1 MQRFHF
7 QTERGDLIPSV
18 SESEMRMVDQI
29 AVEEYRLGILQMM
42 ENAGRNLALLACQM
56 IDDQPG
62 LIAVLAGSGGNG
74 GGGLCSAR
82 HLHNHGMEVEIILSR
97 EEASFQGAAETQL
110 HILKAAG
117 VKITPMPSPDEIL
130 HKADLIID
138 ALIGYSLNGP
148 PTGKTEQ
155 LIELAN
161 ASPTLILSLDLPSGL
176 EASEGTQ
183 PGACIKPESILTLA
197 LPKTGLRAVEAE
209 IVLGDI
215 GIPPELY
222 QELGFSPPPFPPGE
236 YLLPL
241 QMPLF
246 P

>member
-1 MQRFHF
+1 MQRYHF
-7 QTERGDLIPSV
+7 QTDRGELIPSV
-18 SESEMRMVDQI
+18 SESEMRLVDQI
-29 AVEEYRLGILQMM
+29 AVENYQLAILQMM
-42 ENAGRNLALLACQM
+42 ENAGRNLALL
-56 IDDQPG
+56 
-62 LIAVLAGSGGNG
+62 VLAGSGGNG

-97 EEASFQGAAETQL
+97 DEATFQGAAETQL

-117 VKITPMPSPDEIL
+117 VKINPMPTPNEIVD
-130 HKADLIID
+130 KAELIID
-138 ALIGYSLNGP
+138 ALLGYSLSGP
-148 PTGKTEQ
+148 PTGKTEE
-155 LIELAN
+155 LIDLAN
-161 ASPTLILSLDLPSGL
+161 ASPTPILSLDLPSGL
-176 EASEGTQ
+176 EATEGRQ

-197 LPKTGLRAVEAE
+197 LPKSGLREVDAE

-241 QMPLF
+241 QMPQF